1 MCRIS
6 CSYRENSIA
15 PIVGTP
21 IRNEDGKII
30 GKVTDVNESAH
41 IWYGEVE
48 ETYKD
53 VLINKDSYLSM
64 EINYLRGKKEKKN
77 DIT

>member
-1 MCRIS
+1 MIRIS

-48 ETYKD
+48 EAYKD
-53 VLINKDSYLSM
+53 VIINKDSYLSM
-64 EINYLRGKKEKKN
+64 EIKRRRNE
-77 DIT
+77 T